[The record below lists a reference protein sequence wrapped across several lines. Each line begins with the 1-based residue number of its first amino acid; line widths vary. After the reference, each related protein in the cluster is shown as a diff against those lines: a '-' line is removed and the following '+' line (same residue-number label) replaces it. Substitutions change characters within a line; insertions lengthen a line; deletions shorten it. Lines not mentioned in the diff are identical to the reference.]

1 MEPMYESSEFQYRG
15 DKIDPLKTNKA
26 DIKAEITEWYCSNET
41 KIIED
46 SKNDREYKVRE
57 YTIRM
62 FATTEKGTSLG
73 INVYNYTPHYFI
85 KVPDSFANNKFKMN
99 NFVSGIKNR
108 LPFQVRKNLVAYDLV
123 MRKILVGFTNGKYFP
138 FIRLIFKDTNS
149 MNASLKIIKNEDI
162 GELKYNRDYEIYES
176 NIPPFLRFIHKNNIK
191 PAGWIL
197 IKGGNYTINYGESRK
212 TRCQIDID
220 VTDWKKVKYFETE
233 KIAPF
238 LVAVT
243 DIECYSSHGDFPLP
257 RKNYKKL
264 VQELYDAYTKQKE
277 ELISKNKRLGSSLT
291 SNSNSQDSVVLF
303 GKKKDLAQAL
313 IEKAFSDDKA
323 DILDDSI
330 SKVFT
335 CENKKPLESEVNYV
349 AHECTKIMETKENFA
364 ILANNLIRNIIETP
378 QNIDYQLSDT
388 NIHNY
393 ICDCFADPF
402 DTETN
407 KEVEINE
414 NAVRMFTKSNK
425 KPSIKTLSR
434 VAHNCEKVLKKMYK
448 ILKKSLIDK
457 DIFKICAKFE
467 CSTDNSHIVMKR
479 ISTEILEAA
488 FQTLFQ
494 SNNQLISIFQE
505 EFPPLDTSKD
515 TTIERM
521 LEVTKCLPKVSGD
534 EIIQIGTVVQ
544 RYADKEPALRHII
557 TLDTCDP
564 IPNTIVEQYETEEE
578 VIIAWA
584 EFINRLDPDMISGYN
599 VFGFDFAYIWKRAQ
613 ELDIV
618 NDIKYL
624 FGRVKNLPS
633 NLEIKKLASSALGD
647 NTLLYITTPGIVQM
661 DLLKVVQRD
670 HNLASYKLDFVAEN
684 FINDKIKKILEND
697 KTNDTTTLQIDG
709 SNTLYLGNFI
719 TIDYISSLA
728 KKDYKEQKF
737 KIVHINNSEKT
748 ITVKGIIESEKLFH
762 ESNQKHKWQLAK
774 DDVSPK
780 EIFEFQKQ
788 GPKKRAIVASYC
800 VQDCA
805 LCHTII
811 NKLQIITNNKGMAN
825 VCYVPLSFIFLRGQ
839 GIKIFSLV
847 AKESKD
853 EDTLIPVIKYSQE
866 EKKTQSVDGIIP
878 YNFSNKFTPDDADE
892 EAIEN
897 DGGYE
902 GAIVLKPKP
911 GIYIKKPVTVLDYAS
926 LYPSSMIS
934 ENLSHDS
941 IVLDEKY
948 LGDEGIERLKKL
960 GFGYVDITHDVF
972 KWKDPKIKS
981 KGKEKIG
988 VKTCRFVQPP
998 NEEKSIIPKILMK
1011 LLKARKETRGKIKT
1025 AETEF
1030 TKGVLDGLQLAY
1042 KLTANSLYGQ
1052 IGAKTS
1058 PINMKDIAASTT
1070 AVGRGLLN
1078 LAKTKTIE
1086 RFPEAEIVYGDTDS
1100 IFINYNPK
1108 DDDGNELEGR
1118 EALKKS
1124 IDMGVE
1130 TENYIRQFLKKPH
1143 NLEYEKTFSPFI
1155 LFSKKRYI
1163 GNLYEFD
1170 LDSYKQKSMG
1180 IVLKRRDNADIVK
1193 HIYGKVIDIIM
1204 NQKNLEASIEFCRSE
1219 CMKLLDGKFP
1229 LDTLIITKSLRGYYK
1244 NPDQIAHKVLAN
1256 RIGERDPGNKPKS
1269 NDRIPFVYIDTKP
1282 KPREDGRILQGDK
1295 IEHPDFIREHSI
1307 KPDYKFYIT
1316 NQIMKPVGQIYALAV
1331 TDLPEFKKGADY
1343 FDRKYNELLKVK
1355 EPEKALEKV
1364 KDLRYKE
1371 ASNIIF
1377 NEVLRIAENR
1387 KNKSREIT
1395 DFFKVTRK

>member
-1 MEPMYESSEFQYRG
+1 MEPLYDSSNFKYRG
-15 DKIDPLKTNKA
+15 DAIDPLKSNKA
-26 DIKAEITEWYCSNET
+26 DIKAEISEWYCSNET

-46 SKNDREYKVRE
+46 EKNDREYKVRF

-62 FATTEKGTSLG
+62 FATTEKGTSVG

-85 KVPDSFANNKFKMN
+85 KVPASFASNKFKMN

-108 LPFQVRKNLVAYDLV
+108 VPFYVRNNIIAYDLV
-123 MRKILVGFTNGKYFP
+123 MRKDLWGFTNGKYFP

-149 MNASLKIIKNEDI
+149 LNATLKVIKSEDI
-162 GELKYNRDYEIYES
+162 GELKYKRDYDIYES
-176 NIPPFLRFIHKNNIK
+176 NIPPFLRFIHKNNIQ
-191 PAGWIL
+191 PAGWIM
-197 IKGGNYTINYGESRK
+197 IKGGNYTINNGNSRK

-220 VTDWKKVKYFETE
+220 VTDWKKVKYYETD

-257 RKNYKKL
+257 KKNYKKL
-264 VQELYDAYTKQKE
+264 VQELYDAYHKEKESKIPKNNSIAKDENHISSQKLFDLKKEITK
-277 ELISKNKRLGSSLT
+277 S
-291 SNSNSQDSVVLF
+291 
-303 GKKKDLAQAL
+303 L
-313 IEKAFSDDKA
+313 IEKAFCDENSNDGD
-323 DILDDSI
+323 I
-330 SKVFT
+330 SKIYT
-335 CENKKPLESEVNYV
+335 KEGTKPDQAELDYV
-349 AHECTKIMETKENFA
+349 SHQCTKILETKENYA
-364 ILANNLIRNIIETP
+364 LLANSLINNILMNSSDIE
-378 QNIDYQLSDT
+378 YQLSDT
-388 NIHNY
+388 EIHKY
-393 ICDCFADPF
+393 ICDCFADPI
-402 DTETN
+402 DKESN
-407 KEVEINE
+407 KEVEISE

-434 VAHNCEKVLKKMYK
+434 VAHNCEKVLKKIYK
-448 ILKKSLIDK
+448 TLLKILIDK
-457 DIFKICAKFE
+457 DIFKIMSKFE
-467 CSTDNSHIVMKR
+467 CDNDNDHIILKR
-479 ISTEILEAA
+479 VSTEIKKSAI
-488 FQTLFQ
+488 QTLYQ
-494 SNNQLISIFQE
+494 GNNQLISIFQD
-505 EFPPLDTSKD
+505 EFPALDTTKD

-521 LEVTKCLPKVSGD
+521 LLVTDDLPPVAGD

-564 IPNTIVEQYETEEE
+564 IPNTIVEQYDTEEE

-584 EFINRLDPDMISGYN
+584 EFINRLDPDVISGYN
-599 VFGFDFAYIWKRAQ
+599 VFGFDFSYIWKRAQ
-613 ELDIV
+613 ELDII
-618 NDIKYL
+618 DEIKYL

-647 NTLLYITTPGIVQM
+647 NTLMYITTPGIVQM
-661 DLLKVVQRD
+661 DLLKVIQRD
-670 HNLASYKLDFVAEN
+670 HNLVSYKLDFVAEN
-684 FINDKIKKILEND
+684 FINDKIKSVVETDEKN
-697 KTNDTTTLQIDG
+697 KTTTLKIDG
-709 SNTLYLGNFI
+709 SNTLYPGNFI
-719 TIDYISSLA
+719 TIDYISTNAS
-728 KKDYKEQKF
+728 KDYKEQKF
-737 KIVHINNSEKT
+737 KITEIDNS
-748 ITVKGIIESEKLFH
+748 KGIIKIKGLLDADILFSETNK
-762 ESNQKHKWQLAK
+762 KHKWQLAK

-788 GPKKRAIVASYC
+788 GPTKRAIVASYC

-847 AKESKD
+847 SKVCKD
-853 EDTLIPVIKYSQE
+853 EDTLVPVIKYAQE
-866 EKKTQSVDGIIP
+866 EKKSLGVDGIIP
-878 YNFSNKFTPDDADE
+878 YNFNNKFTPDDADE
-892 EAIEN
+892 EATEN

-948 LGDEGIERLKKL
+948 LGDNGIKELEKI
-960 GFGYVDITHDVF
+960 GYGYVDVTHDVF

-981 KGKEKIG
+981 KGKVKIG
-988 VKTCRFVQPP
+988 EKTCRFVQPP
-998 NEEKSIIPKILMK
+998 NNEKSIIPKILMK
-1011 LLKARKETRGKIKT
+1011 LLKARKDTRAKIKT

-1030 TKGVLDGLQLAY
+1030 MKSVLDGLQLAY

-1052 IGAKTS
+1052 IGAMTS

-1070 AVGRGLLN
+1070 AVGRSLLN

-1086 RFPEAEIVYGDTDS
+1086 RFPDAEIVYGDTDS

-1108 DDDGNELEGR
+1108 DDEGNELEGR

-1130 TENYIRQFLKKPH
+1130 TENYIKQFLKKPH

-1204 NQKNLEASIEFCRSE
+1204 NQQNLEASIEFCRTE
-1219 CMKLLDGKFP
+1219 CKKLLDGKFP
-1229 LDTLIITKSLRGYYK
+1229 LDTLVITKSLRGYYK
-1244 NPDQIAHKVLAN
+1244 NPDQIAHKVLAD

-1269 NDRIPFVYIDTKP
+1269 NDRIPYVYIDTKP
-1282 KPREDGRILQGDK
+1282 KPRDDGRILQGDK
-1295 IEHPDFIREHSI
+1295 IENPDFIKENGI

-1331 TDLPEFKKGADY
+1331 TNLPEYKKGPDY
-1343 FDRKYNELLKVK
+1343 FDKKYNELLKTK
-1355 EPEKALEKV
+1355 EPIKAEEKV
-1364 KDLRYKE
+1364 KELRYKE
-1371 ASNIIF
+1371 ASDIIF
-1377 NEVLRIAENR
+1377 SEVLRIAENR
-1387 KNKSREIT
+1387 KNKTREIT
-1395 DFFKVTRK
+1395 DFFTVTRK

>member
-1 MEPMYESSEFQYRG
+1 MEPLYSSESFKYRG
-15 DKIDPLKTNKA
+15 DSLDPLGQNKQ

-41 KIIED
+41 KIIVDER
-46 SKNDREYKVRE
+46 NDKEYKIRH

-62 FATTEKGTSLG
+62 FATTEKGTSVG

-85 KVPDSFANNKFKMN
+85 KVPETFANSKYKMN

-108 LPFQVRKNLVAYDLV
+108 VPYSVKNNIIAHDLV
-123 MRKILVGFTNGKYFP
+123 MRKDLWGFTNGKYFP
-138 FIRLIFKDTNS
+138 FIRMIFKDTNS
-149 MNASLKIIKNEDI
+149 MNATLKVIKSEDI
-162 GELKYNRDYEIYES
+162 GEYKYKKDYDIYES
-176 NIPPFLRFIHKNNIK
+176 NIPPFLRFIHKNNIQ
-191 PAGWIL
+191 PAGWIM

-220 VTDWKKVKYFETE
+220 VTDWKKVKYFETS

-257 RKNYKKL
+257 KKNYKKL
-264 VQELYDAYTKQKE
+264 VQELYEKYQKE
-277 ELISKNKRLGSSLT
+277 KELKIPKNNSVSVTGDKLSHTELFTLKTDITKSLIL
-291 SNSNSQDSVVLF
+291 S
-303 GKKKDLAQAL
+303 
-313 IEKAFSDDKA
+313 AFSKDNNNEGD
-323 DILDDSI
+323 I
-330 SKVFT
+330 SKVYT
-335 CENKKPLESEVNYV
+335 KGNKTPSSKELEYT
-349 AHECTKIMETKENFA
+349 ALECTKILETKENYA
-364 ILANNLIRNIIETP
+364 ILSTCLINNILDSSNNIE
-378 QNIDYQLSDT
+378 YQMSDT
-388 NIHNY
+388 RIHEY
-393 ICDCFADPF
+393 ICDCFADPV
-402 DTETN
+402 DPVTN
-407 KEVEINE
+407 KEVDINDM
-414 NAVRMFTKSNK
+414 AVRMFTKSNK

-448 ILKKSLIDK
+448 TLKKILIDK
-457 DIFKICAKFE
+457 DIFKILAKFQ
-467 CSTDNSHIVMKR
+467 SDNDNSHILLKNV
-479 ISTEILEAA
+479 STEIKKSAI
-488 FQTLFQ
+488 QTIYQ
-494 SNNQLISIFQE
+494 CNNQLISLFQE
-505 EFPPLDTSKD
+505 EFPPLDTTKD

-521 LEVTKCLPKVSGD
+521 LLVTDNLPPVSGD

-599 VFGFDFAYIWKRAQ
+599 VFGFDFSYIWKRAE

-618 NDIKYL
+618 DEIKYL

-633 NLEIKKLASSALGD
+633 SLEIKKLASSALGD
-647 NTLLYITTPGIVQM
+647 NTLMYITTPGIVQM
-661 DLLKVVQRD
+661 DLLKVIQRD
-670 HNLASYKLDFVAEN
+670 HNLVSYKLDFVAEN
-684 FINDKIKKILEND
+684 FINDKINRVVE
-697 KTNDTTTLQIDG
+697 TNPETNTTTLDIEG
-709 SNTLYLGNFI
+709 SNTLYPGNFI
-719 TIDYISSLA
+719 TIDYISKSTS
-728 KKDYKEQKF
+728 KDYKEQKF
-737 KIVHINNSEKT
+737 KIQSIDNTHGT
-748 ITVKGIIESEKLFH
+748 IKIIGVLDSDILFS
-762 ESNQKHKWQLAK
+762 ESNKKHKWQLAK

-788 GPKKRAIVASYC
+788 GPTKRAIVASYC

-847 AKESKD
+847 SKECKD
-853 EDTLIPVIKYSQE
+853 RDTLIPVIKYAQE
-866 EKKTQSVDGIIP
+866 EKKSTAVDGIIP
-878 YNFSNKFTPDDADE
+878 YDFNNKFTPDDADE
-892 EAIEN
+892 EATEN

-941 IVLDEKY
+941 LVLDEKY
-948 LGDEGIERLKKL
+948 LGDEGVKRLEKL
-960 GFGYVDITHDVF
+960 GYSHVDITHDVF

-981 KGKEKIG
+981 KGKVKIG
-988 VKTCRFVQPP
+988 TKTCRFVQPP
-998 NEEKSIIPKILMK
+998 NGEKSIIPKILMK
-1011 LLKARKETRGKIKT
+1011 LLKARKDTRAKIKT

-1030 TKGVLDGLQLAY
+1030 MKGVLDGLQLAY

-1052 IGAKTS
+1052 IGAVTS

-1070 AVGRGLLN
+1070 AVGRSLLN

-1086 RFPEAEIVYGDTDS
+1086 RFPDAEIVYGDTDS

-1108 DDDGNELEGR
+1108 DSNGNDLEGR

-1204 NQKNLEASIEFCRSE
+1204 NKKDLAASIKFCRDE
-1219 CMKLLDGKFP
+1219 CKKLLNGGFP
-1229 LDTLIITKSLRGYYK
+1229 LETLIITKSLRGYYK
-1244 NPDQIAHKVLAN
+1244 NPDQIAHKVLAD

-1295 IEHPDFIREHSI
+1295 IEHPDFIRENTI

-1331 TDLPEFKKGADY
+1331 TELPEFKKGNDY
-1343 FDRKYNELLKVK
+1343 FDKKYLELLKTK
-1355 EPEKALEKV
+1355 EQEKALEKV

-1377 NEVLRIAENR
+1377 SEVLRIAENR
-1387 KNKSREIT
+1387 KNKTREIT
-1395 DFFKVTRK
+1395 DFFTVTRK

>member
-1 MEPMYESSEFQYRG
+1 MEPLYNSSDFKYRG
-15 DKIDPLKTNKA
+15 DKIDPLTSNRV
-26 DIKAEITEWYCSNET
+26 DLKAEISEWYCSNET
-41 KIIED
+41 KVIED
-46 SKNDREYKVRE
+46 EKNDREYKVRH

-62 FATTEKGTSLG
+62 FATTEKGTSVG

-85 KVPDSFANNKFKMN
+85 KVPENFANNKFKMN

-108 LPFQVRKNLVAYDLV
+108 LPYQTRNNLVAHDLV
-123 MRKILVGFTNGKYFP
+123 MRKDLWGFTNGKYFP

-149 MNASLKIIKNEDI
+149 MNATLKIIKSEDV
-162 GELKYNRDYEIYES
+162 GEYKYKRDYDIYES
-176 NIPPFLRFIHKNNIK
+176 NIPPFLRFIHKNNIQ
-191 PAGWIL
+191 PAGWIV
-197 IKGGNYTINYGESRK
+197 IKAGNYTINYGESRK

-220 VTDWKKVKYFETE
+220 VTDWKKVKFYETS

-257 RKNYKKL
+257 KKNYKKL
-264 VQELYDAYTKQKE
+264 VQELYDAYHKKKEKEIPKNTSMVGVGGETITSAELFKMKMQITK
-277 ELISKNKRLGSSLT
+277 ELISEAFNKD
-291 SNSNSQDSVVLF
+291 NSNS
-303 GKKKDLAQAL
+303 G
-313 IEKAFSDDKA
+313 
-323 DILDDSI
+323 DISRI
-330 SKVFT
+330 YTKEEMEPT
-335 CENKKPLESEVNYV
+335 ESEIEYV
-349 AHECTKIMETKENFA
+349 AYQCTKILETKENYA
-364 ILANNLIRNIIETP
+364 ILANNLINYILESSSGLE
-378 QNIDYQLSDT
+378 YQMSDT

-393 ICDCFADPF
+393 ICDCFADPI
-402 DTETN
+402 DPETN
-407 KEVEINE
+407 KEVELND

-434 VAHNCEKVLKKMYK
+434 VAHNCEKVLKKVYK
-448 ILKKSLIDK
+448 TLKKIMIDR
-457 DIFKICAKFE
+457 DIFKVMSKFQ
-467 CSTDNSHIVMKR
+467 CDNDNEHIKLTNVSR
-479 ISTEILEAA
+479 EIKKSAV
-488 FQTLFQ
+488 QTLYQ
-494 SNNQLISIFQE
+494 GNNQLISIFQE
-505 EFPPLDTSKD
+505 EFPPLDTTKD

-521 LEVTKCLPKVSGD
+521 LLVTGELPQVSGD

-564 IPNTIVEQYETEEE
+564 IPNTIVEQYDTEEE

-584 EFINRLDPDMISGYN
+584 QFINRLDPDVISGYN

-618 NDIKYL
+618 DDIKYL

-647 NTLLYITTPGIVQM
+647 NTLMYITTPGIVQM
-661 DLLKVVQRD
+661 DLLKVIQRD
-670 HNLASYKLDFVAEN
+670 HNLVSYKLDFVAEN
-684 FINDKIKKILEND
+684 FINDKIKSVQETD
-697 KTNDTTTLQIDG
+697 KKANTTVLKIDG
-709 SNTLYLGNFI
+709 SNTLYPGNFI
-719 TIDYISSLA
+719 TIDYISKTTS
-728 KKDYKEQKF
+728 KDYKEQKF
-737 KIVHINNSEKT
+737 KILEIDNSSKT
-748 ITVKGIIESEKLFH
+748 IKVKGLLDPDVLFN
-762 ESNQKHKWQLAK
+762 ETNSKHKWQLAK

-788 GPKKRAIVASYC
+788 GPTKRAIVASYC

-847 AKESKD
+847 SKECKD
-853 EDTLIPVIKYSQE
+853 ADTLIPVIKYSQE
-866 EKKTQSVDGIIP
+866 EKKQAGVDGIIP
-878 YNFSNKFTPDDADE
+878 YNFNNKFTPDDADE
-892 EAIEN
+892 EVTEN

-941 IVLDEKY
+941 LVISDKY
-948 LGDEGIERLKKL
+948 LGDSGIKELEKI
-960 GFGYVDITHDVF
+960 GYGYVDVTHDVF
-972 KWKDPKIKS
+972 KWKDPKIRS
-981 KGKEKIG
+981 KGKVKIG
-988 VKTCRFVQPP
+988 TKTCRFVQPP
-998 NEEKSIIPKILMK
+998 NKEKSIIPKILMK
-1011 LLKARKETRGKIKT
+1011 LLKARKDTRAKIKT

-1030 TKGVLDGLQLAY
+1030 MKGVLDGLQLAY

-1052 IGAKTS
+1052 IGAVTS

-1070 AVGRGLLN
+1070 AVGRSLLN

-1086 RFPEAEIVYGDTDS
+1086 RFPDAEIVYGDTDS

-1108 DDDGNELEGR
+1108 DEEGNDLEGR
-1118 EALKKS
+1118 AALKKS

-1130 TENYIRQFLKKPH
+1130 TENYIRQFLKAPH

-1204 NQKNLEASIEFCRSE
+1204 NKKNLAASIEFCRSE
-1219 CMKLLDGKFP
+1219 CKKLLDGGFP
-1229 LDTLIITKSLRGYYK
+1229 LETLIITKSLRGYYK
-1244 NPDQIAHKVLAN
+1244 NPDQIAHKVLAD

-1295 IEHPDFIREHSI
+1295 IEHPDFIRENSI

-1331 TDLPEFKKGADY
+1331 TELPEYKKGKDY
-1343 FDRKYNELLKVK
+1343 FDKKYNELVKVK
-1355 EPEKALEKV
+1355 EPEKATEKV

-1371 ASNIIF
+1371 ASDIIF
-1377 NEVLRIAENR
+1377 SEVLRIAENR
-1387 KNKSREIT
+1387 KNKTREIT